1 MTKKKKKLTPERRA
15 RKQELKEKFEWV
27 YMNGKQEKVR
37 KNHFDSDFLEIITD
51 VPPLAGYLINLEINE
66 SLKQQDRKIEL
77 SRVNQELRIIA
88 NGRFN

>member
-27 YMNGKQEKVR
+27 FMNGKQKKVR
-37 KNHFDSDFLEIITD
+37 KNHFNSDFLEIIND
-51 VPPLAGYLINLEINE
+51 IPPLAGYLINLEIND
-66 SLKQQDRKIEL
+66 SLKQHDRNIEL
-77 SRVNQELRIIA
+77 SCINQELRIIA